1 MLTRHT
7 AIRLPLIARHRPRA
21 DSRSF
26 TTTLNVSLPRKND
39 YVPASLPIEHRPS
52 LGNSSMG
59 HLFSELSSSKEG
71 MEGRG
76 GMSEEERRRA
86 RLTMWGLMGV
96 PAAIVS
102 VIGAYGLWNNVFSN
116 EEE

>member
-1 MLTRHT
+1 MFTTVTR
-7 AIRLPLIARHRPRA
+7 LSPIARLGPRLGARP
-21 DSRSF
+21 F
-26 TTTLNVSLPRKND
+26 TTTLRTSLPRKND

-96 PAAIVS
+96 PAAVVG
-102 VIGAYGLWNNVFSN
+102 VIGAYGLWNKVFGG
-116 EEE
+116 EGE

>member
-1 MLTRHT
+1 
-7 AIRLPLIARHRPRA
+7 
-21 DSRSF
+21 
-26 TTTLNVSLPRKND
+26 
-39 YVPASLPIEHRPS
+39 
-52 LGNSSMG
+52 MG

-96 PAAIVS
+96 PAAMVG
-102 VIGAYGLWNNVFSN
+102 VIGAYGIWNKLLTS
-116 EEE
+116 EAA